1 MFNHCVLVHYWYFV
15 KTKIDLGKGKYVK
28 LISGFT
34 KQTEHEAT
42 RVVGAAFIVGN
53 VFTMFRFYIQRHS

>member
-1 MFNHCVLVHYWYFV
+1 M
-15 KTKIDLGKGKYVK
+15 K

-53 VFTMFRFYIQRHS
+53 VFTMFRFYIQRYS